1 MVEPLNTYG
10 LVTMILSIGIVI
22 SLMTFCLVKVLNLPP
37 VDGVEH
43 LKGPLEIDTGDTQD
57 AD

>member
-10 LVTMILSIGIVI
+10 LLTMVLSITIVVA
-22 SLMTFCLVKVLNLPP
+22 LMIFCLVKVLKLPP
-37 VDGVEH
+37 VDGVDH
-43 LKGPLEIDTGDTQD
+43 LKGPLEIDTGDTSD